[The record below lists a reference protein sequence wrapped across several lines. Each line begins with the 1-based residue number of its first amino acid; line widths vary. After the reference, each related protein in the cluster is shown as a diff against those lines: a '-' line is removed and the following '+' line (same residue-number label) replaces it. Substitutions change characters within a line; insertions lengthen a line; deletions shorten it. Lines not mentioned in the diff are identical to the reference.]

1 MVQRQQYMQA
11 LEQATR
17 RAPVVALL
25 GPRQC
30 GKTTLAQGWAQQR
43 AATYL
48 DLESPRDLNRLAN
61 PEMMLGRLP
70 GPVVIDEVQAM
81 PALLPILRVLADR
94 GAENGRFL
102 ILGSASP
109 QLVKGAS
116 ESLAG
121 RVEFVDLHGFDVG
134 EIGQEAMD
142 RLWVR
147 GGFPRSFLADR
158 DADSYAWR
166 EGFVRTFLERDLP
179 ALGLRISPVALRRF
193 WIMLAHYHGQTWN
206 SSEIGRSL
214 GVSDK
219 TARSYLDVLTQTYMV
234 RQLCPWFENV
244 GKRQVKAPRV
254 YVRDSGLLHYLLS
267 LEDYNTL
274 TTHPK
279 LGASWE
285 GFALEQILRIC
296 RPSQAFCWSVHQG
309 AEVDLLVFAAGR
321 RVGVEVKFAEQPKVT
336 RSMHTAI
343 EDLRL
348 DELRIVTPGAGTYP
362 LQERISVHG
371 LRQVTSDWLSPPR
384 RE

>member
-1 MVQRQQYMQA
+1 
-11 LEQATR
+11 
-17 RAPVVALL
+17 
-25 GPRQC
+25 
-30 GKTTLAQGWAQQR
+30 
-43 AATYL
+43 
-48 DLESPRDLNRLAN
+48 
-61 PEMMLGRLP
+61 MMLGRLP